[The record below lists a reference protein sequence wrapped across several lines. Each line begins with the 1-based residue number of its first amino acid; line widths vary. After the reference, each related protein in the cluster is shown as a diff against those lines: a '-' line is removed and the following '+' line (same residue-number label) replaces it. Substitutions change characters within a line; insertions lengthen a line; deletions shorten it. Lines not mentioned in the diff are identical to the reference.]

1 MDRRLSRI
9 LRCRDD
15 EVLLTM
21 QPHEHQPAPTTARTG
36 KLPHAMPDVLVGLFL
51 FSIDTWSNEVHEYA
65 GQWQLLPELSFYETG
80 RAPDRGV
87 YTISVHEGSV
97 AFIIEWTLDGEN
109 HSVSFGGPLD
119 GELHPAPRPE
129 GAMTAYTRVSSRI
142 LESTLVV
149 DDAVVAVARRQVS
162 EDGQL
167 MAVLQQ
173 NLSPDGDEVRITQV
187 YRRAH

>member
-1 MDRRLSRI
+1 MPRSWVLSPRKFATRSHLGRI
-9 LRCRDD
+9 
-15 EVLLTM
+15 
-21 QPHEHQPAPTTARTG
+21 QPRESS
-36 KLPHAMPDVLVGLFL
+36 
-51 FSIDTWSNEVHEYA
+51 SI
-65 GQWQLLPELSFYETG
+65 
-80 RAPDRGV
+80 
-87 YTISVHEGSV
+87 
-97 AFIIEWTLDGEN
+97 
-109 HSVSFGGPLD
+109 GGPLD